1 MVCFWYVDLYQDICE
16 LTSSIYIPRGINV
29 TSLNHDQ
36 KWPFQPSKLF
46 KVSNLECCN
55 RIHFLSCRTHPCCLL
70 FPLSSSCY
78 SSPLIIR
85 ISLLLKPPLV
95 YLHIRKW
102 VKGNRKRASLHL
114 SFSFPFYFIFLINF
128 SHTLFSHHCPFP
140 HSMFLPPLH
149 ASRLVATSQEEIS
162 LAQ

>member
-1 MVCFWYVDLYQDICE
+1 MCYIIHGVLLVCLYQDICE

-55 RIHFLSCRTHPCCLL
+55 RIHFLSCQTQPCCLL

-78 SSPLIIR
+78 SSPLIMHIS
-85 ISLLLKPPLV
+85 SLLKTPSV

-102 VKGNRKRASLHL
+102 VKGNRREHPFICPSLFQFIH
-114 SFSFPFYFIFLINF
+114 FPYKF
-128 SHTLFSHHCPFP
+128 FP
-140 HSMFLPPLH
+140 HPLLSLLSIPSFH
-149 ASRLVATSQEEIS
+149 VFTTSS
-162 LAQ
+162 CLTPGW